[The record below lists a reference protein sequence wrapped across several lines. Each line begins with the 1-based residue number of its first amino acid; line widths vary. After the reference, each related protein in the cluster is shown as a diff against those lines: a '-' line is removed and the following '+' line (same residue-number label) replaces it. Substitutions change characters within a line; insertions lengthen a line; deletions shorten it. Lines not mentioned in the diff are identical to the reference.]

1 MINKF
6 NRLISIIRLKNK
18 WKSKASFSITAQIA
32 QNSIFEGYN
41 KIEAHSIFSGELGL
55 GSYIASHSRIEGKI
69 GRFCSI
75 ASNVNVIFGIHP
87 YTEPFVST
95 SPYFYSN
102 RKQNGHSLYNK
113 GIFEEFRY
121 ADNEKLYPIIIG
133 NDCWIGSNSLLISG
147 IKIGNGAVVLAGAI
161 VTKDV
166 PPYAI
171 VGGVPAKII
180 KYRYDSET
188 INFLEN
194 TRWWD
199 KDISWLIKNKECMI
213 DLERHKEV
221 LKNSSNG

>member
-6 NRLISIIRLKNK
+6 RRLINILCLKYK
-18 WKSKASFSITAQIA
+18 WKDKATISLTSQVAP
-32 QNSIFEGYN
+32 NCIFEGFN
-41 KIEAHSIFSGELGL
+41 KLEAHSIFNGTLGF
-55 GSYIASHSRIEGKI
+55 GTYIASHSRMEGKV

-75 ASNVNVIFGIHP
+75 ASNVNVIFGTHP

-102 RKQNGHSLYNK
+102 RKQNGHSLYGK
-113 GIFEEFRY
+113 SIFEEFRY
-121 ADNEKLYPIIIG
+121 ADNEKQYPIIIG

-147 IKIGNGAVVLAGAI
+147 IKIGNGAVVLAGAV

-171 VGGVPAKII
+171 VGGVPAKLI
-180 KYRYDSET
+180 KYRYNSET

-194 TRWWD
+194 ACWWD
-199 KDISWLIKNKECMI
+199 KDITWLIKNKKCMI
-213 DLERHKEV
+213 DLERLKEV